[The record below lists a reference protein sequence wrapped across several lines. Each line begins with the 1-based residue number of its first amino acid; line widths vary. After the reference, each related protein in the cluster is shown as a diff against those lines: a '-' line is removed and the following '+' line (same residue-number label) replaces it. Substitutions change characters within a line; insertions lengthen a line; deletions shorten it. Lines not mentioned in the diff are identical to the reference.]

1 MSGRTYQV
9 VAAVIRPGSARQLP
23 IFFLDSQ
30 VQGIISAN
38 HAAEIAQTIL
48 NPFEDPNTNV
58 YATVR
63 CVETGE
69 YAETPETETV
79 PGSWTNEQLWAHNN
93 RDRVQS

>member
-30 VQGIISAN
+30 VQGIISAD
-38 HAAEIAQTIL
+38 HARSIAETIL
-48 NPFEDPNTNV
+48 NPFEDPDTRI

-69 YAETPETETV
+69 YAETTPSE
-79 PGSWTNEQLWAHNN
+79 
-93 RDRVQS
+93 RDALSSIGAQS

>member
-30 VQGIISAN
+30 VQGIISAD
-38 HAAEIAQTIL
+38 HARQVAEQIL
-48 NPFEDPNTNV
+48 NPFNDENTRT

-69 YAETPETETV
+69 YAETTPSE
-79 PGSWTNEQLWAHNN
+79 
-93 RDRVQS
+93 RDALSSIGAQS

>member
-30 VQGIISAN
+30 VQGIISAD
-38 HAAEIAQTIL
+38 HARRDRR
-48 NPFEDPNTNV
+48 NDPEPVRGPGTRDV

-69 YAETPETETV
+69 YAETTPSE
-79 PGSWTNEQLWAHNN
+79 
-93 RDRVQS
+93 RDALSSIGAQS